1 MQICSILRFS
11 WWILVKRCVD
21 LRMSSS
27 KTQMLLLEKT
37 IFHKII
43 LTVLLEIHRVYN
55 NIDLCGLLSF
65 VCHSY
70 LQ

>member
-55 NIDLCGLLSF
+55 NIDLCGLFSF
-65 VCHSY
+65 VCHS
-70 LQ
+70 